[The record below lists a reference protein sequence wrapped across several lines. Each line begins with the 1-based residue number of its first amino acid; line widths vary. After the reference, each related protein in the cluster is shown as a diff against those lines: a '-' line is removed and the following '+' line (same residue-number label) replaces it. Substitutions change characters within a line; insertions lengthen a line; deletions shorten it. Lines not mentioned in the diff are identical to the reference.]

1 MTRPMLETFAIVRVL
16 PGLSARALV
25 PAVVIRPMKFAPG
38 ENMRYLFAVLSL
50 SCCMATSALAQVS
63 VGIGLPGVSIG
74 INLPIYP
81 QLVQVPGYPVY
92 YAPQVSSNFF
102 FYDGM
107 YWVYQGNNWYAST
120 WYNGPWGLVGPQY
133 VPLYVLR
140 VPVRYYRAPPPY
152 FRGWR
157 NDAPPR
163 WGEHWGN
170 EWERD
175 HHGWDQWNR
184 HAVPAPAPLPAY
196 QRRYSA
202 ERYPGAEQ
210 QQALRNQNYRY
221 QPHEPVVK
229 QHYESAPL
237 QRAPSSGPQGR
248 DGSGQPPGSRSQD
261 PSRAK
266 APPPS
271 PQAAQAIPHTG
282 PPQATGKDRDR
293 SAPPQAAPEHKA
305 APAAEPNR
313 PHQTGE
319 APREPPAPNSG
330 HGAGAQGKGGPQGPK
345 DGQGQGQQKGRD

>member
-1 MTRPMLETFAIVRVL
+1 
-16 PGLSARALV
+16 
-25 PAVVIRPMKFAPG
+25 
-38 ENMRYLFAVLSL
+38 VLSL
-50 SCCMATSALAQVS
+50 SCCISTSALAQVS

-74 INLPIYP
+74 INLPVYP

-107 YWVYQGNNWYAST
+107 YWVYQGDNWYAST

-163 WGEHWGN
+163 WGEQWGN

-175 HHGWDQWNR
+175 HHGWDQWDR
-184 HAVPAPAPLPAY
+184 HAVPAPAPQPAY

-210 QQALRNQNYRY
+210 QQALRTQNYRY

-229 QHYESAPL
+229 QHYESPSL

-248 DGSGQPPGSRSQD
+248 DAAGQPPVSRSQD

-266 APPPS
+266 APP
-271 PQAAQAIPHTG
+271 AQG
-282 PPQATGKDRDR
+282 
-293 SAPPQAAPEHKA
+293 APGHKA

-319 APREPPAPNSG
+319 AMREPPGPNSG
-330 HGAGAQGKGGPQGPK
+330 HGAGAPGKGGPQGPK